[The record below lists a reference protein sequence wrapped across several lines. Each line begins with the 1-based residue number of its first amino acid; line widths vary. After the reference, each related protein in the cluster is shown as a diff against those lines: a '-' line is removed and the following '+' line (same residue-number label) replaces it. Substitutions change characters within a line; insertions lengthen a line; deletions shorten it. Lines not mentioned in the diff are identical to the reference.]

1 MSELGNFPF
10 VFKPNVT
17 AIDRAMREFAA
28 SAAWLFEDIIGQGL
42 ITLVNTINRLLGFIP
57 WFVMVLFV
65 FALGWR
71 ARGSLRS
78 GILYAAMLC
87 AVGVVGLW
95 QMMYMTL
102 SIVLASVLLALNTS
116 IAEIRQRNMKMI
128 QITKSPLNNLLAK
141 FISPFFFT
149 GYAHRL

>member
-57 WFVMVLFV
+57 WFVTV
-65 FALGWR
+65 
-71 ARGSLRS
+71 S
-78 GILYAAMLC
+78 Y
-87 AVGVVGLW
+87 
-95 QMMYMTL
+95 T
-102 SIVLASVLLALNTS
+102 TS
-116 IAEIRQRNMKMI
+116 P
-128 QITKSPLNNLLAK
+128 SP
-141 FISPFFFT
+141 
-149 GYAHRL
+149 RD

>member
-65 FALGWR
+65 FALGYAPAAVCAAASCMPPCC
-71 ARGSLRS
+71 AR
-78 GILYAAMLC
+78 
-87 AVGVVGLW
+87 
-95 QMMYMTL
+95 
-102 SIVLASVLLALNTS
+102 
-116 IAEIRQRNMKMI
+116 
-128 QITKSPLNNLLAK
+128 
-141 FISPFFFT
+141 
-149 GYAHRL
+149 